1 MAHKSSRLSWTMARM
16 LLVAVCVLA
25 LASPGWGADKAAPNF
40 SLKDVL
46 QGKEYSLSQF
56 KGKVV
61 VINFFT
67 FFCGPCRD
75 EMPDLNKINNELKG
89 RGLQTLGIA
98 LSSDPTQIRFLV
110 KQLGLEY
117 PVLIGNDKVSD
128 SLWQHRGGAHHRNHR
143 QAGQR
148 RPEDRGHPEKRNLHE
163 IDRTVAVTGARAD
176 IP

>member
-1 MAHKSSRLSWTMARM
+1 MPHKSSRLSWSMARM
-16 LLVAVCVLA
+16 LIVAACVLA
-25 LASPGWGADKAAPNF
+25 LASPSWGAGKPAPNF
-40 SLKDVL
+40 TLKDVL

-61 VINFFT
+61 MINFFT

-89 RGLQTLGIA
+89 KGLQTLGIA

-128 SLWQHRGGAHHRNHR
+128 DYGSISVVPTTVIIDKEGNVA
-143 QAGQR
+143 QR
-148 RPEDRGHPEKRNLHE
+148 IEGTRKKEAFMKLIEPLL
-163 IDRTVAVTGARAD
+163 
-176 IP
+176 

>member
-16 LLVAVCVLA
+16 LMVAVCILA
-25 LASPGWGADKAAPNF
+25 LASPGWGAGKAAPDF
-40 SLKDVL
+40 TLKDVL

-67 FFCGPCRD
+67 FFCGPCRE

-89 RGLQTLGIA
+89 RGLVTLGIA

-117 PVLIGNDKVSD
+117 PVLTGNDKVSD
-128 SLWQHRGGAHHRNHR
+128 AYGSISVVPTTVIIDK
-143 QAGQR
+143 AGNIAQR
-148 RPEDRGHPEKRNLHE
+148 LEGTRKKETFTKLIEPLL
-163 IDRTVAVTGARAD
+163 
-176 IP
+176 

>member
-1 MAHKSSRLSWTMARM
+1 MPQKSSRIFWTMARM
-16 LLVAVCVLA
+16 LMVAVCVLA
-25 LASPGWGADKAAPNF
+25 LASPSWGAGKAAPDF

-46 QGKEYSLSQF
+46 QGKDYSLSQF

-61 VINFFT
+61 MINFFS

-89 RGLQTLGIA
+89 RGLVTLGIA

-128 SLWQHRGGAHHRNHR
+128 SYGSISVVPTTVIIDK
-143 QAGQR
+143 AGNIAQR
-148 RPEDRGHPEKRNLHE
+148 IEGTRKKETFTKMIEPLL
-163 IDRTVAVTGARAD
+163 
-176 IP
+176 

>member
-1 MAHKSSRLSWTMARM
+1 MTHKSYRFSRSAARM
-16 LLVAVCVLA
+16 LMVAVCVLA
-25 LASPGWGADKAAPNF
+25 LAAPSWGAGNPAPDF
-40 SLKDVL
+40 TLKDVL

-61 VINFFT
+61 MINFFT

-89 RGLQTLGIA
+89 KGLQTLGIA

-117 PVLIGNDKVSD
+117 PVLIGTDKVSD
-128 SLWQHRGGAHHRNHR
+128 AYGSISVVPTTVIIDK
-143 QAGQR
+143 AGNVAQR
-148 RPEDRGHPEKRNLHE
+148 IEGTRKKEVFQKMIEPLL
-163 IDRTVAVTGARAD
+163 
-176 IP
+176 

>member
-1 MAHKSSRLSWTMARM
+1 MAHKSFRFSWTLARM
-16 LLVAVCVLA
+16 LLVAICVLG
-25 LASPGWGADKAAPNF
+25 LASPGWGAGKAAPNF

-75 EMPDLNKINNELKG
+75 EMPDLNKLNNELKG
-89 RGLQTLGIA
+89 RGLVTLGIA

-117 PVLIGNDKVSD
+117 PVLTGNDKVSD
-128 SLWQHRGGAHHRNHR
+128 AYGSIAVVPTTVIIDKEGNIA
-143 QAGQR
+143 QR
-148 RPEDRGHPEKRNLHE
+148 IEGTRKKE
-163 IDRTVAVTGARAD
+163 IFKKL
-176 IP
+176 IEPLL

>member
-1 MAHKSSRLSWTMARM
+1 MAHKSFRFSWTLARM
-16 LLVAVCVLA
+16 LLVAICVLA
-25 LASPGWGADKAAPNF
+25 LASPGWGAGKAAPNF

-75 EMPDLNKINNELKG
+75 EMPDLNKLNNELKG
-89 RGLQTLGIA
+89 RGLVTLGIA

-117 PVLIGNDKVSD
+117 PVLTGNDKVSD
-128 SLWQHRGGAHHRNHR
+128 AYGSIAVVPTTVIIDKEGNIA
-143 QAGQR
+143 QR
-148 RPEDRGHPEKRNLHE
+148 IEGTRKKEVFQKLIEPLL
-163 IDRTVAVTGARAD
+163 
-176 IP
+176 

>member
-1 MAHKSSRLSWTMARM
+1 MTHKSSRLSWTMARM
-16 LLVAVCVLA
+16 LMVAVCLLA
-25 LASPGWGADKAAPNF
+25 LASPGWGAGKPAPNF

-75 EMPDLNKINNELKG
+75 EMPDLNQINNELKG
-89 RGLQTLGIA
+89 KGLQTLGIA

-117 PVLIGNDKVSD
+117 PVLIGNDQVSD
-128 SLWQHRGGAHHRNHR
+128 SYGS
-143 QAGQR
+143 
-148 RPEDRGHPEKRNLHE
+148 
-163 IDRTVAVTGARAD
+163 VAVVPTTVIVDKAGNVAQR
-176 IP
+176 IEGTRKKEVFLKMIEPLL

>member
-1 MAHKSSRLSWTMARM
+1 MAHKSSRFSWTLARM
-16 LLVAVCVLA
+16 LVVAVCVLG
-25 LASPGWGADKAAPNF
+25 LASTGWGAGKAAPDF

-89 RGLQTLGIA
+89 RGLVTLGIA

-117 PVLIGNDKVSD
+117 PVLTGNDKVSD
-128 SLWQHRGGAHHRNHR
+128 AYGSIAVVPTTVIIDKQGNIA
-143 QAGQR
+143 QR
-148 RPEDRGHPEKRNLHE
+148 IEGTRKKEVFQKLIEPLL
-163 IDRTVAVTGARAD
+163 
-176 IP
+176 

>member
-1 MAHKSSRLSWTMARM
+1 MTHTSSRLSWTIARM
-16 LLVAVCVLA
+16 LMLAVFILA
-25 LASPGWGADKAAPNF
+25 LASPGWGAGKAAPDF

-46 QGKEYSLSQF
+46 QGKEYSVSQF

-89 RGLQTLGIA
+89 RGLVTLGIA

-128 SLWQHRGGAHHRNHR
+128 AYGSIAVVPTTVIIDKEGNVA
-143 QAGQR
+143 QR
-148 RPEDRGHPEKRNLHE
+148 IEGTRKKE
-163 IDRTVAVTGARAD
+163 IFMKL
-176 IP
+176 IEPLL

>member
-1 MAHKSSRLSWTMARM
+1 MPHKSSRLSWSMARM
-16 LLVAVCVLA
+16 LIVAACVLA
-25 LASPGWGADKAAPNF
+25 LASPSWGAGKPAPDF

-46 QGKEYSLSQF
+46 QGKDYSLSQF

-61 VINFFT
+61 MINFFT

-117 PVLIGNDKVSD
+117 PVLIGTDKVSED
-128 SLWQHRGGAHHRNHR
+128 YGSISVVPTTVIIDKEGNVA
-143 QAGQR
+143 QR
-148 RPEDRGHPEKRNLHE
+148 IEGTRKKEVFQKMIEPLL
-163 IDRTVAVTGARAD
+163 
-176 IP
+176 

>member
-1 MAHKSSRLSWTMARM
+1 MAHTSSRLSWTMARM
-16 LLVAVCVLA
+16 LIVAACVLA
-25 LASPGWGADKAAPNF
+25 LASPSWGAGKPAPDF

-46 QGKEYSLSQF
+46 QGKDYSLSQF

-61 VINFFT
+61 MINFFT

-89 RGLQTLGIA
+89 KGLQTLGIA

-128 SLWQHRGGAHHRNHR
+128 AYGSIAVVPTTVIIDKEGNVA
-143 QAGQR
+143 QR
-148 RPEDRGHPEKRNLHE
+148 IEGTRKKETFMKLIEPLL
-163 IDRTVAVTGARAD
+163 
-176 IP
+176 

>member
-1 MAHKSSRLSWTMARM
+1 MVHKSFRLSWTLARM
-16 LLVAVCVLA
+16 LLVAICVLG
-25 LASPGWGADKAAPNF
+25 LASSGWGADKAAPEF

-75 EMPDLNKINNELKG
+75 EMPDLNKLNNELKG
-89 RGLQTLGIA
+89 RGLVTLGIA

-117 PVLIGNDKVSD
+117 PVLSGNDKVSD
-128 SLWQHRGGAHHRNHR
+128 AYGSIAVVPTTVIIDKEGNIA
-143 QAGQR
+143 QR
-148 RPEDRGHPEKRNLHE
+148 IEGTRKKETFKKLIEPLL
-163 IDRTVAVTGARAD
+163 
-176 IP
+176 

>member
-1 MAHKSSRLSWTMARM
+1 MAHTSSRLSWTMARM

-25 LASPGWGADKAAPNF
+25 LASPGWGGDKPAPDF

-89 RGLQTLGIA
+89 KGLQTLGIA

-128 SLWQHRGGAHHRNHR
+128 SYGS
-143 QAGQR
+143 
-148 RPEDRGHPEKRNLHE
+148 
-163 IDRTVAVTGARAD
+163 VAVVPTTVIIDKQGNVAQR
-176 IP
+176 IEGTRKKETFMKLIEPLL

>member
-1 MAHKSSRLSWTMARM
+1 MAHKSSRFSWTLARM
-16 LLVAVCVLA
+16 LVVAICVLG
-25 LASPGWGADKAAPNF
+25 LASTGWGAGKAAPNF

-75 EMPDLNKINNELKG
+75 EMPDLNKLNNELKG
-89 RGLQTLGIA
+89 RGLVTLGIA

-117 PVLIGNDKVSD
+117 PVLTGNDKVSD
-128 SLWQHRGGAHHRNHR
+128 AYGSIAVVPTTVIIDKEGNIA
-143 QAGQR
+143 QR
-148 RPEDRGHPEKRNLHE
+148 IEGTRKKE
-163 IDRTVAVTGARAD
+163 IFQKL
-176 IP
+176 IEPLL

>member
-1 MAHKSSRLSWTMARM
+1 MAHTSSRLTWTMARM

-25 LASPGWGADKAAPNF
+25 LASPGWSGNKPAPDF

-61 VINFFT
+61 VLNFFT

-89 RGLQTLGIA
+89 KGFQTLGIA
-98 LSSDPTQIRFLV
+98 INSNPTQIRFLV

-128 SLWQHRGGAHHRNHR
+128 SYGSISVVPTTVIIDK
-143 QAGQR
+143 AGNVAQR
-148 RPEDRGHPEKRNLHE
+148 IEGTRKKE
-163 IDRTVAVTGARAD
+163 IFMKLIA
-176 IP
+176 PLL

>member
-1 MAHKSSRLSWTMARM
+1 MTHKSYRFSRSAARM
-16 LLVAVCVLA
+16 LMVAVCVLA
-25 LASPGWGADKAAPNF
+25 LAAPSWGAGKPDPDF
-40 SLKDVL
+40 TLKDVL

-61 VINFFT
+61 MINFFT

-89 RGLQTLGIA
+89 KGLQTLGIA

-117 PVLIGNDKVSD
+117 PVLIGTDKVSD
-128 SLWQHRGGAHHRNHR
+128 AYGSISVVPTTVIIDK
-143 QAGQR
+143 AGNVAQR
-148 RPEDRGHPEKRNLHE
+148 IEGTRKKEVFQKMIEPLL
-163 IDRTVAVTGARAD
+163 
-176 IP
+176 

>member
-1 MAHKSSRLSWTMARM
+1 MPHKSSRISWSMARM
-16 LLVAVCVLA
+16 LIVAACVLA
-25 LASPGWGADKAAPNF
+25 LASPSWGAGKPAPNF

-89 RGLQTLGIA
+89 KGLQTLGIA
-98 LSSDPTQIRFLV
+98 LSSNPTQIRFLV

-128 SLWQHRGGAHHRNHR
+128 AYGSIAVVPTTVIIDKEGNVA
-143 QAGQR
+143 QR
-148 RPEDRGHPEKRNLHE
+148 IEGTRKKEVFLKLIQPLL
-163 IDRTVAVTGARAD
+163 
-176 IP
+176 

>member
-1 MAHKSSRLSWTMARM
+1 MTHKSYRLSWTMARM
-16 LLVAVCVLA
+16 LIVAVCLLA
-25 LASPGWGADKAAPNF
+25 LASSSWGAGKPAPGF
-40 SLKDVL
+40 TLKDVL

-61 VINFFT
+61 MINFFT

-89 RGLQTLGIA
+89 KGLVTLGIA

-117 PVLIGNDKVSD
+117 PVLIGTDKVSED
-128 SLWQHRGGAHHRNHR
+128 YGSISVVPTTVIVDKEGNVA
-143 QAGQR
+143 QR
-148 RPEDRGHPEKRNLHE
+148 IEGTRKKEVFQKMIEPLL
-163 IDRTVAVTGARAD
+163 
-176 IP
+176 

>member
-1 MAHKSSRLSWTMARM
+1 MTHKSYRLSWTMARM
-16 LLVAVCVLA
+16 LIVAVCVLA
-25 LASPGWGADKAAPNF
+25 LASPSWGAGKPAPDF

-46 QGKEYSLSQF
+46 QGKDYSLSQF

-89 RGLQTLGIA
+89 KGLQTLGIA

-117 PVLIGNDKVSD
+117 PVLTGNDKVSD
-128 SLWQHRGGAHHRNHR
+128 AYGSISVVPTTVIIDKEGNVA
-143 QAGQR
+143 QR
-148 RPEDRGHPEKRNLHE
+148 IEGTRKKEVFMKLIQPLL
-163 IDRTVAVTGARAD
+163 
-176 IP
+176 